1 MVAPHD
7 IEIVAIG
14 GSAGAVDVLTGVLST
29 LPARGALPVVVVVH
43 LPADRPSLL
52 PAVLAERCP
61 APVREAEDKEP
72 VEAGTVY
79 VAPPGYHLLIE
90 RERTFALSMDDAVL
104 FSRPAIDVL
113 FESAAD
119 VYGAHAAGVVLTG
132 ASHDGARGLRAIEDA
147 GGACIVQ
154 RPESAAASSM
164 PAAAIAAT
172 RAPHVLRV
180 PEIAAWLG
188 TVAER
193 AAREWS

>member
-1 MVAPHD
+1 MVAPND

-14 GSAGAVDVLTGVLST
+14 GSAGAVDVLTGVLAT
-29 LPARGALPVVVVVH
+29 LPARAAVPVVVVVH
-43 LPADRPSLL
+43 LPADRPSHL
-52 PAVLAERCP
+52 PAVLAGRCP

-72 VEAGTVY
+72 VAAGIVY

-90 RERTFALSMDDAVL
+90 RERTFALSMDEAVL

-113 FESAAD
+113 FETAAE

-154 RPESAAASSM
+154 RPETAVVPGM
-164 PAAAIAAT
+164 PTAAIAAT

-188 TVAER
+188 AL
-193 AAREWS
+193 AGGGAREWS